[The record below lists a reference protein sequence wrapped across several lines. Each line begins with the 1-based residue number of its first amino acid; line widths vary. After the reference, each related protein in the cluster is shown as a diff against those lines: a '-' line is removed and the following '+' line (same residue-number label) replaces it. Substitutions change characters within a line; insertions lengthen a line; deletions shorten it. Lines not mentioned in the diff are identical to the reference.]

1 MISSDFRAEARKKLE
16 GKWGKVALI
25 TLAYFVTFF
34 IVVLIKKILFHF
46 FDPYTFKTIT
56 MFGLYIIFATFNS
69 IARIDSVLSIIITII
84 GVPLSFGLTFSL
96 FKFFNAEDVKIFDF
110 LKLGFNN
117 FKRSWG
123 ITFQIIKKMI
133 LPLTL
138 LLVSFI
144 LFVYAFS
151 SFFWSFT
158 VSMITLFWAPFSYIR
173 SILPILMPFEVS
185 LYVMPLS
192 FIAFIISMIWTI
204 TKSFYYKLAYL
215 IAVDNPD
222 MTSKN
227 AVLKSEELMTGNR
240 SKLFWLQLS
249 FIGWAILSAF
259 TFGIGMLWL
268 APYMQF
274 AIIAF
279 YKYISGNNQNIE
291 AKVVTDD
298 TDNPIQ

>member
-25 TLAYFVTFF
+25 TLAYFVIFF
-34 IVVLIKKILFHF
+34 LINFVESFFPDSTDFLF
-46 FDPYTFKTIT
+46 
-56 MFGLYIIFATFNS
+56 
-69 IARIDSVLSIIITII
+69 SIINTII
-84 GVPLSFGLTFSL
+84 EIPLALGLIFSL
-96 FKFFNAEDVKIFDF
+96 FKVYNDEDVKAFDF
-110 LKLGFNN
+110 LELGFNN
-117 FKRSWG
+117 FKKSWG
-123 ITFQIIKKMI
+123 ITFEVFKKMI
-133 LPLTL
+133 LPIILVIISYILIFVGISLSAYSIAMYSCGSIPNSNLNIVFILLTL
-138 LLVSFI
+138 LGFI
-144 LFVYAFS
+144 L
-151 SFFWSFT
+151 
-158 VSMITLFWAPFSYIR
+158 L
-173 SILPILMPFEVS
+173 
-185 LYVMPLS
+185 
-192 FIAFIISMIWTI
+192 IISMIWTI
-204 TKSFYYKLAYL
+204 TKSFYYQLAYL